1 MLTEEAIADQLR
13 QSNTEFRELEAS
25 HHRLDLEL
33 NELQK
38 RHVLTPEEELEK
50 KRIQKEKLVKKDRL
64 AALIRMSREQEVRPA
79 SR

>member
-64 AALIRMSREQEVRPA
+64 AALIWISRDQEVRPA

>member
-1 MLTEEAIADQLR
+1 MLTEEVIAERLR

-38 RHVLTPEEELEK
+38 RHVLTPAEELEK
-50 KRIQKEKLVKKDRL
+50 KRMQKEKLVKKDKI
-64 AALIRMSREQEVRPA
+64 AEFIRSYREQGLQPA
-79 SR
+79 AH